1 METSNTVRP
10 SNRQE
15 NKMITMRSQL
25 EMRWSTSPDDMGY
38 GYKPAPELLGGKP
51 STRGTPRAILNAVA
65 DVRRRIGP
73 GTYLRVEILHHGEII
88 PLDQVKDLIW
98 NSDNILEYRR

>member
-1 METSNTVRP
+1 
-10 SNRQE
+10 
-15 NKMITMRSQL
+15 MITLRSQL

-65 DVRRRIGP
+65 DVRRKIGP
-73 GTYLRVEILHHGEII
+73 GTYLRVEIRHHREII
-88 PLDQVKDLIW
+88 PLDQVKDLVW